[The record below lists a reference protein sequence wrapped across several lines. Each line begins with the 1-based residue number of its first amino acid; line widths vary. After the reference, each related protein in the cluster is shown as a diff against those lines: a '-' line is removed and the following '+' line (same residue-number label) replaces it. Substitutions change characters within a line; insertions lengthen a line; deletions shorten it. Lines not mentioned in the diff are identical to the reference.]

1 MNVKDKKRGRP
12 AGKGAGLSRES
23 IIIQAKSLMLEN
35 SKTPSIR
42 QLASSLKVDAM
53 AIYYYFSNKASLLE
67 AITVSLIEDIYEPR
81 GSADWQ
87 QELALL
93 CKSYLALLSD
103 HAGLM
108 ETLLSMTTIGPA
120 QVFAKRFSLALTP
133 LALNEQDMK
142 DALDL
147 LVDYLHGYA
156 LAMHC
161 CSEPGQLTLE
171 QLDGPLKFYMAALTS
186 KVRG

>member
-12 AGKGAGLSRES
+12 AGKGGGLSRES
-23 IIIQAKSLMLEN
+23 IITQAKSLMLKN
-35 SKTPSIR
+35 GKTPSIR
-42 QLASSLKVDAM
+42 QLASSLNIDAM

-67 AITVSLIEDIYEPR
+67 AITVSLIEDIYEPK

-87 QELALL
+87 EELTLL

-108 ETLLSMTTIGPA
+108 ETMLSMTTIGPA
-120 QVFAKRFSLALTP
+120 QVFSKRFSLALTP

-142 DALDL
+142 NAQDL

-161 CSEPGQLTLE
+161 CSEPGQLTIE
-171 QLDGPLKFYMAALTS
+171 QLDGPLKFYMGALTS
-186 KVRG
+186 KMTV